1 MKKLLFILPV
11 LFFSLTV
18 YAQQT
23 GNGKVKI
30 YLKTISCI
38 KESADDIFD
47 FDGKGNEVF
56 VTFFYSVAS
65 SNGTTRYVNKITSAV
80 YGDVNGRPARYKA
93 GTAGNNGGIKVG
105 DVVYANPNT
114 EAMMPIGDERFK
126 GQFMFEAELGPTDII
141 TVVPVLWEWDND
153 TKNTQNSFES
163 FLFNSFNSI
172 NVHTAPIAQKF
183 NPVSWPFI
191 YSDGTNCIDLAGMLR
206 ILQGVNGI
214 PGNRP
219 IGMALNGRYNPS
231 MFVMN
236 QNILKNWKSVAGLY
250 EENCRFYL
258 NESHLGNTRDHGI
271 YDLMIHVDYMTPEP
285 APAPAQ
291 AQAPPSKW
299 SIKAPAKEFNTIIT
313 DRPARAINF
322 KHTPIFVSGTWN
334 GTQTNDSG
342 LYPQAVSFQLN
353 NAGEFIIA
361 DQSGTVAAKGS
372 YSIVGNIFSGS
383 FKQFSDSSTYSFSG
397 TYDGNT
403 QIISCTLGS
412 DTATTG
418 QGKWTVT
425 KQ

>member
-1 MKKLLFILPV
+1 MKELLFILQV

-80 YGDVNGRPARYKA
+80 YGDVNGRPARYKD
-93 GTAGNNGGIKVG
+93 GTAGNNGGIKAG

-126 GQFMFEAELGPTDII
+126 GQFMFEADLSPTDII

-183 NPVSWPFI
+183 NPVSWPFF
-191 YSDGTNCIDLAGMLR
+191 YSDGTNCIDLAGMSR

-231 MFVMN
+231 MFVLN
-236 QNILKNWKSVAGLY
+236 QNILKNWKSVTGLY
-250 EENCRFYL
+250 EENIRFYL
-258 NESHLGNTRDHGI
+258 NESHLGNTRDHGN
-271 YDLMIHVDYMTPEP
+271 YDLMIHVDYMAPP
-285 APAPAQ
+285 APA
-291 AQAPPSKW
+291 APPKW
-299 SIKAPAKEFNTIIT
+299 SVTAPTKTIIMA
-313 DRPARAINF
+313 PPVKANNF
-322 KHTPIFVSGTWN
+322 PRILTFVSGTWS
-334 GTQTNDSG
+334 GTQTNDQG
-342 LYPQAVSFQLN
+342 LYPEGFSFQLTN
-353 NAGEFIIA
+353 TGEFIRA
-361 DQSGTVAAKGS
+361 DQSGVVCCKGS
-372 YSIVGNIFSGS
+372 YSIVGSNFSGS
-383 FKQFSDSSTYSFSG
+383 FKQFSDGSTYSFIG
-397 TYDGNT
+397 TYDRNT
-403 QIISCTLGS
+403 QIISCSMGS